1 MYTIAIHRC
10 RYVSTMYAH
19 RTSTSCY
26 CSWLYFAL
34 LVPNASVC
42 QEVTVRWPQMSI
54 CMQILVCHTAA
65 YIVLT
70 STHIF
75 RRYVRTM

>member
-26 CSWLYFAL
+26 RSWLYFAL

-42 QEVTVRWPQMSI
+42 QAVTVRWCPVSTNVNLY
-54 CMQILVCHTAA
+54 ILTEV
-65 YIVLT
+65 
-70 STHIF
+70 
-75 RRYVRTM
+75 